1 MDRPLYINWIVK
13 EADSIIKDN
22 ISMECY
28 LIDYKDD
35 DDIIDE
41 WALHIRRNYI
51 DDNVLTDCVSNY
63 KVPVE
68 HYLRQYII
76 PQRNEV
82 LGPSA
87 RSGDICEIIVSDLLE
102 FVFDYSVPRYKLM
115 NRSGKNNSEH
125 GTDVIAYKFHKE
137 DKTPNKNDELI
148 AAEVKGTLSK
158 AGYESLENAITDS
171 VKDEYRLSRT
181 IDYCR
186 KRLKE
191 LRKENEAHDITRF
204 LMKAENDY
212 QIIYT
217 AAGISSQEVVDPI
230 IELSVSGEELHIRQG
245 QKIFFLHGKKLM
257 ELTHKIYERCIK

>member
-1 MDRPLYINWIVK
+1 
-13 EADSIIKDN
+13 
-22 ISMECY
+22 
-28 LIDYKDD
+28 
-35 DDIIDE
+35 
-41 WALHIRRNYI
+41 
-51 DDNVLTDCVSNY
+51 
-63 KVPVE
+63 
-68 HYLRQYII
+68 
-76 PQRNEV
+76 
-82 LGPSA
+82 
-87 RSGDICEIIVSDLLE
+87 
-102 FVFDYSVPRYKLM
+102 M

-212 QIIYT
+212 RIIYT

-230 IELSVSGEELHIRQG
+230 IELSVSGEELYIRQG